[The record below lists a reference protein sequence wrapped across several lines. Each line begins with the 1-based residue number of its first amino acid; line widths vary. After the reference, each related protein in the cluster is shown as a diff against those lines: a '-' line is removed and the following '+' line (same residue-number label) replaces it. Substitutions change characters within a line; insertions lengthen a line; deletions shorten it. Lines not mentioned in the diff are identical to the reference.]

1 MTNTNIPNQERSWCR
16 KKEPAHQHPPLGT
29 QGAFVSSSVTF
40 IKRRKQENKMKQTS
54 VRSWA
59 ELQREQAAKREG
71 AHSTQAEIKALN
83 L

>member
-1 MTNTNIPNQERSWCR
+1 MMQKR
-16 KKEPAHQHPPLGT
+16 EPAHQHPPLGI

-40 IKRRKQENKMKQTS
+40 IKYREQANKMKQTS

-59 ELQREQAAKREG
+59 ELQRELAAKCEG
-71 AHSTQAEIKALN
+71 AHYTQAEIIELS